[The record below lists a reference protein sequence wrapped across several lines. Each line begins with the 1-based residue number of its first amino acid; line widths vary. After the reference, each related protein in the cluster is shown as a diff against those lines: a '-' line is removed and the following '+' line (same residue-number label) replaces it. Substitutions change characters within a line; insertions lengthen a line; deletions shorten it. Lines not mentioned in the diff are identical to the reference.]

1 MSEKCQKPARI
12 HFPEGPL
19 KVRALQPAC
28 QQLALLSTIQHVKVL
43 DHNSQSAKYP
53 PPEFGLWKKKLVH
66 IFTSFCC
73 FSAHSIFI
81 LLFLV
86 TRSTLEKST
95 QTICQAQASGS
106 YSVHMGQARAMD
118 NHLHHLPQ
126 SANIRMLLST
136 KIGWKG
142 QRKMH
147 TLYTLCNLLG
157 FFLPRTVSHF
167 AVSGF
172 HANSN

>member
-1 MSEKCQKPARI
+1 MYFIFHDPGVKMSEKCQKKPTRI

-53 PPEFGLWKKKLVH
+53 PPECGH
-66 IFTSFCC
+66 IFPSYCC

-86 TRSTLEKST
+86 TRSTHEKST
-95 QTICQAQASGS
+95 QTICQEQASGS
-106 YSVHMGQARAMD
+106 YSVHMGQARVMD

-126 SANIRMLLST
+126 SATIRMLLST
-136 KIGWKG
+136 TIGSKG
-142 QRKMH
+142 QRKIH
-147 TLYTLCNLLG
+147 SIYSL
-157 FFLPRTVSHF
+157 
-167 AVSGF
+167 
-172 HANSN
+172 